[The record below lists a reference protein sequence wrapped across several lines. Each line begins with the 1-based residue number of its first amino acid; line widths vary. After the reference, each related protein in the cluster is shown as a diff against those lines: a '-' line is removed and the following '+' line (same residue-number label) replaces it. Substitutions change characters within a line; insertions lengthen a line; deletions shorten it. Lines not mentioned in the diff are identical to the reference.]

1 MLLYSI
7 PVKFL
12 QNVILSR
19 VLLLCE
25 LSYIPSWWSKNK
37 TLSHPLHPKQ
47 EHFKI
52 FGEAHSRRKSDG
64 IHQYIYHTIYIYCFQ
79 IVNPTVYLN
88 KTSKIVFE

>member
-1 MLLYSI
+1 MYSI

-12 QNVILSR
+12 QNAILSK

-47 EHFKI
+47 EKSLI
-52 FGEAHSRRKSDG
+52 FGEANSRRKSDG
-64 IHQYIYHTIYIYCFQ
+64 IHQN
-79 IVNPTVYLN
+79 IVTTVFSIKSTYTAL
-88 KTSKIVFE
+88 KL